1 MGLEEL
7 DVNQDA
13 ARHQPRC
20 GWDRLG
26 RVTVASGGVD
36 HNVGHGH
43 GSQRLEELM
52 SWVGRVVRISVW
64 VTTQS
69 NRRMEPNWVENAN
82 PNQTKVNS
90 VRIYKSDRI
99 GLKFRVQLLV
109 WVKYVAVTK
118 FSSTNQIF
126 TN

>member
-52 SWVGRVVRISVW
+52 SWGRTAAGSKITVETEE
-64 VTTQS
+64 TTAGSERKLQC
-69 NRRMEPNWVENAN
+69 R
-82 PNQTKVNS
+82 
-90 VRIYKSDRI
+90 
-99 GLKFRVQLLV
+99 
-109 WVKYVAVTK
+109 
-118 FSSTNQIF
+118 NQIESIERRRSLAKVVVVHLCF
-126 TN
+126 VPPLCGRAKDERNKEN